1 MPKHSKRFRAATEAI
16 DRAKRHGL
24 AEAVEALVS
33 LPAAKFD
40 ETVELHVRTGADPTN
55 QDQQV
60 RGIVT
65 LPHGTGKELRVIVF
79 AAGDAAQ
86 EARDAG
92 AIEVGGDDLAVRI
105 RGGWLDF
112 DAAVATP
119 ENMRIIG
126 PLGRILGPRGLM
138 PNARAG
144 TVTDDVGRVVGELR
158 AGRVEFRLD
167 RLANIH
173 VAVGKLGMGRDR
185 ILNNVGTVLDAIVR
199 ARPDGMRANFI
210 EAITLAS
217 TMSPGISLD
226 PVGAQQEATQLAA

>member
-1 MPKHSKRFRAATEAI
+1 MPKHGKRFRAATEAL

-40 ETVELHVRTGADPTN
+40 ETVELHVRTGVDPTN

-65 LPHGTGKELRVIVF
+65 LPHGTGKELRVVVF

-92 AIEVGGDDLAVRI
+92 ALEVGGDDLAERI

-119 ENMRIIG
+119 DNMRIIG

-144 TVTDDVGRVVGELR
+144 TVTADVGRVVNELR

-173 VAVGKLGMGRDR
+173 VAVGKLGMGRDQ
-185 ILNNVGTVLDAIVR
+185 ILENVGTVLDAIVR

-217 TMSPGISLD
+217 TMSPGIKLD
-226 PVGAQQEATQLAA
+226 PIGAQQEATQLAA